1 MTPKRTEFNGMRHLK
16 VYYHFLL
23 LKILFF
29 KTDEKST
36 ICFLILSFFFNIGW
50 INSTDF
56 LKINAA
62 LKKKKKKKK
71 TQKKKKKK
79 KKIHWPHP
87 DWKNPYHCQFF
98 NWRKW
103 EFRGNKVTIYS
114 KHHHLKYNSEFLI
127 HQLVRVRL
135 VPGES
140 TWNTLINK

>member
-62 LKKKKKKKK
+62 LKKKKKKK
-71 TQKKKKKK
+71 
-79 KKIHWPHP
+79 
-87 DWKNPYHCQFF
+87 
-98 NWRKW
+98 
-103 EFRGNKVTIYS
+103 
-114 KHHHLKYNSEFLI
+114 
-127 HQLVRVRL
+127 
-135 VPGES
+135 
-140 TWNTLINK
+140 NTLASSWLEKSLPLSIF